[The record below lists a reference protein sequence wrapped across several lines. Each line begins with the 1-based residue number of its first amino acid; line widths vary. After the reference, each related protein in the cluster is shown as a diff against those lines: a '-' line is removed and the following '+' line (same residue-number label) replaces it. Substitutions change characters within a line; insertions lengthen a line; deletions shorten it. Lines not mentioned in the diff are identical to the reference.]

1 MTPAK
6 TQTVL
11 RFSKPGALASALS
24 LTSLP
29 IPRPAPGHALIRVH
43 ASAINPSD
51 QKNIEGAFSQT
62 TFSEHGRIPGRDF
75 AGTVVSGPEQYIGKS
90 VWGTGGQNGFEQD
103 GSHAE
108 YVTIDE
114 NYLSVM
120 EMPSNLSFPQAAAC
134 GVGFLTASM
143 MVGKAAPEQGEHVLI
158 LGSSG
163 AVGTACKQLV
173 KLAGAVPVETSR
185 KDGNGSINITE
196 ELPSQIESAT
206 GGKGIV
212 AVIDTVGETTLFKKS
227 LEALSSEGRYIIITA
242 SKSPGNLFTF
252 NALAFY
258 RSNLSMH
265 GINTLPVSFLQAVQQ
280 LAKLKKG
287 FEDGVLTPP
296 ASIDE
301 TELQDEKAV
310 IAAYEKVKAG
320 SKAKQVLVN
329 KNV

>member
-1 MTPAK
+1 MTESAK

-11 RFSKPGALASALS
+11 RFSKAGPIASALS

-29 IPRPAPGHALIRVH
+29 IPKPAPGHALIRVH

-51 QKNIEGAFSQT
+51 QKNVEGTFPQT

-75 AGTVVSGPEQYIGKS
+75 AGTVVTGPEQYMGKS

-108 YVTIDE
+108 YVTVDE

-120 EMPSNLSFPQAAAC
+120 DMPSNLSFPQAAAC

-143 MVGKAAPEQGEHVLI
+143 MVEKAAPKEGEHVLI

-185 KDGNGSINITE
+185 KGGNGSINITE
-196 ELPSQIESAT
+196 ELASQIKSVT
-206 GGKGIV
+206 DGKGIV
-212 AVIDTVGETTLFKKS
+212 AVIDTVGETTLFKN
-227 LEALSSEGRYIIITA
+227 IIITA
-242 SKSPGNLFTF
+242 SKTPDLLFTF
-252 NALAFY
+252 NAHAFFRNNQSIY
-258 RSNLSMH
+258 
-265 GINTLPVSFLQAVQQ
+265 GINTVPVSFLQGVQQ
-280 LAKLKKG
+280 LAKLKNG

-296 ASIDE
+296 AFINE
-301 TELQDEKAV
+301 VELQDEKAV

-320 SKAKQVLVN
+320 SNAKQVLVN

>member
-1 MTPAK
+1 MTEAAK

-11 RFSKPGALASALS
+11 RFSKAGPVASALS
-24 LTSLP
+24 LTALP
-29 IPRPAPGHALIRVH
+29 IPKPAPGHALIRVH

-51 QKNIEGAFSQT
+51 QKNIEGAFPQT
-62 TFSEHGRIPGRDF
+62 TFSEYGRIPGRDF
-75 AGTVVSGPEQYIGKS
+75 AGTVVTGPEQYIGKS

-108 YVTIDE
+108 YVTVDE

-143 MVGKAAPEQGEHVLI
+143 MVGKAAPKEGEHVLI
-158 LGSSG
+158 LGMSPGLIVVPSLSVLFIASSLYPISVPLRRIAEVIPGSSG

-185 KDGNGSINITE
+185 KGGNGSINITE
-196 ELPSQIESAT
+196 ELPSQIKSAT

-227 LEALSSEGRYIIITA
+227 LEALSPEGR
-242 SKSPGNLFTF
+242 
-252 NALAFY
+252 
-258 RSNLSMH
+258 
-265 GINTLPVSFLQAVQQ
+265 
-280 LAKLKKG
+280 
-287 FEDGVLTPP
+287 
-296 ASIDE
+296 
-301 TELQDEKAV
+301 
-310 IAAYEKVKAG
+310 
-320 SKAKQVLVN
+320 
-329 KNV
+329 